1 MSEMTNG
8 NFQVPAEQS
17 FDTESFQGSMQQ
29 VLQDNL
35 GSYVSVDFLIGTQN
49 FITKQGLLFWVGS
62 QFIVLYEESNQQY
75 VVCDIFAIKFVTFFI
90 PGNRPGQLPQPSA
103 APVVRAD
110 PTMTP
115 AQAAYAHAMRS
126 KR

>member
-1 MSEMTNG
+1 MSEMNNG

-49 FITKQGLLFWVGS
+49 FITKQGVLFWVGS
-62 QFIVLYEESNQQY
+62 QFIVLYEEANQQY
-75 VVCDIFAIKFVTFFI
+75 VVCDIFAIKFVTFFL
-90 PGNRPGQLPQPSA
+90 PGHRPGQVPQTPA
-103 APVVRAD
+103 APVYHSD
-110 PTMTP
+110 PAMTP
-115 AQAAYAHAMRS
+115 AQAAYAHATRS